1 MLQISPVKHDTRIKH
16 KILFVILNA
25 IILYSIWFIRLDSII
40 INLIISFI
48 FLNLTFRL
56 FIKRSLISIFLNLVS
71 LIFILNT
78 FGYITTLLLLAIPN
92 YSIITFEYY
101 LLDNILMFTISFVL
115 TSTLLTCINLLT
127 SKKKINEKWFQ
138 INLNIIALFLIVI
151 ATTNSSI
158 AITKVLED
166 DRFQIPKPPL
176 IMFNILFIVI
186 GVVTLITINIS
197 FFKKKKYDVIER
209 KSKLDLMTG
218 MFNHASGKEEL
229 VTVIAKSKNINQ
241 IITLCYID
249 INKLKYVNDNF
260 GHSKGD
266 KVILTVTNVIKDNLR
281 RNDLVIRLGGDE
293 ILLALVG
300 CDYNDSESIV
310 RRMQIELAEFTGNS
324 YTISFSYGLREVS
337 PSEDTD
343 LEKAIIE
350 ADNMMYAQ
358 KSG

>member
-1 MLQISPVKHDTRIKH
+1 
-16 KILFVILNA
+16 
-25 IILYSIWFIRLDSII
+25 
-40 INLIISFI
+40 
-48 FLNLTFRL
+48 
-56 FIKRSLISIFLNLVS
+56 
-71 LIFILNT
+71 
-78 FGYITTLLLLAIPN
+78 
-92 YSIITFEYY
+92 
-101 LLDNILMFTISFVL
+101 MFTISFVL